1 MFLIY
6 EKYFKDNRLI
16 NNLPDYYS
24 KKQNMTLDVRRNFYL
39 NENFSSFEEEIAEL
53 SKEHNYVSSLYIQI
67 DKVIIFI
74 ISVILI
80 I

>member
-1 MFLIY
+1 
-6 EKYFKDNRLI
+6 
-16 NNLPDYYS
+16 
-24 KKQNMTLDVRRNFYL
+24 MTLDVKRNFYL
-39 NENFSSFEEEIAEL
+39 NENFSSFEEEMAEL